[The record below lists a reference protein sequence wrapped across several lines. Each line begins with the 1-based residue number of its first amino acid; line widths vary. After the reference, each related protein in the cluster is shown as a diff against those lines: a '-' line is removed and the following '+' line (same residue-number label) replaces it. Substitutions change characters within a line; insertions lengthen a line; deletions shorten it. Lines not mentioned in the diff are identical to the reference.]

1 VAFERRTCFDA
12 RASNRVA
19 YLAQLLIH
27 NRYMPIA
34 PAQRVRALSGEGAF
48 DVLVASRRLEH
59 DGQHVVHLEI
69 GEPGGATPPHVV
81 EAGVRALHDG
91 HTRYVDPAGL
101 PALRDAIAT
110 SLAWRGVRESPAEH
124 VVVVP
129 GAKPMIFYA
138 LLAVL
143 EPGDEVLVPDPGF
156 PIYESVVRFAG
167 AVPVRYP
174 IAAASGF
181 DVARV
186 AALVTPRT
194 RALVLNLPANPTGV
208 VATPADLTAI
218 AYLALAHDL
227 TVVSDEVYGR
237 IRYDRRADSI
247 AGLPGMLER
256 TIIVDSFSKTYAMT
270 GWRLG
275 FGVVP
280 AGLVERVTKLVVNGT
295 SCTPPFVQLAGLA
308 ALTGSQECVTTAVGC
323 YERRR
328 DWLVDALNRLPG
340 VHCSALGGAFY
351 AFPDVRQIE
360 ARTGLSTEQLAA
372 RLLEVHGVAVLPGTA
387 FGPGGAGHLRLSF
400 ATADHDL
407 EVALG
412 RMRECVSDLAPLT
425 AA

>member
-1 VAFERRTCFDA
+1 
-12 RASNRVA
+12 
-19 YLAQLLIH
+19 
-27 NRYMPIA
+27 MPIA
-34 PAQRVRALSGEGAF
+34 PATRVRALSGEGAF
-48 DVLVASRRLEH
+48 DVLVASRRLEN
-59 DGQHVVHLEI
+59 DGRHVVHLEI
-69 GEPGGATPPHVV
+69 GEPDRVTPPHVV

-110 SLAWRGVRESPAEH
+110 SLAWRGVRGSAAEN

-156 PIYESVVRFAG
+156 PIYPSVVRFAG
-167 AVPVRYP
+167 AVPVSYP
-174 IAAASGF
+174 GL
-181 DVARV
+181 DVARL
-186 AALVTPRT
+186 AALITPRT
-194 RALVLNLPANPTGV
+194 RTLVLNLPANPTGV
-208 VATPADLTAI
+208 VATPDALRAI
-218 AYLALAHDL
+218 AALAQRHDL

-247 AGLPGMLER
+247 AAVPGMLER

-280 AGLVERVTKLVVNGT
+280 ATLVERVTKLVVNGT

-308 ALTGSQECVTTAVGC
+308 ALTGSQECVAAAVGH

-328 DWLVDALNRLPG
+328 DWLVDALNGLPG
-340 VHCSALGGAFY
+340 IRCSPPGGAFY
-351 AFPDVRQIE
+351 AFPDVRKVE
-360 ARTGLSTEQLAA
+360 ERTGLSTERLAA

-400 ATADHDL
+400 ATSDDDL

-412 RMRECVSDLAPLT
+412 RMRECVTDLAEDPLT